1 MIAKISGSKS
11 TYEVDVLK
19 KFDFEGTTH
28 AVHIGHNSLIR
39 TIVVSDFETGFPRK
53 VYNLTV
59 DEELDEDNLNR
70 YIVDF
75 KKETVN
81 KIEMPKSTEKVN
93 T

>member
-1 MIAKISGSKS
+1 MIAKIAGRQS

-19 KFDFEGTTH
+19 KFDFEGKSH

-53 VYNLTV
+53 VYGRTI

-70 YIVDF
+70 YIDDF
-75 KKETVN
+75 KKESVN
-81 KIEMPKSTEKVN
+81 KIEVPKTEGKVN